1 MSGPVLIVDDNPM
14 ILRMFRDLLDGEGVP
29 VEVARNGAECL
40 RCVQTFKPLVVVLDI
55 ELPDS
60 DGFKIARYLKAGDDT
75 KDIFIVAVTSHATKE
90 DEERA
95 LLSGCDHFVTKPI
108 DSRSFPALIAGYW
121 SRAAAR

>member
-75 KDIFIVAVTSHATKE
+75 KDIFIVAVTSTLRKKTRSARFFRDATI
-90 DEERA
+90 
-95 LLSGCDHFVTKPI
+95 LSQN
-108 DSRSFPALIAGYW
+108 RSTPGRFPL
-121 SRAAAR
+121 